1 MVSESKHWSG
11 LRKMNLCRW
20 SNHLIWWQNIFVDM
34 PRWDIFLMKLYKKVM
49 FATWAQNQPRRP
61 SQNKSELWTGGEQ
74 SSPRKRTDVPH
85 QTPRSGWVWT
95 WWPGWMWRQVQ
106 ASTGLA
112 NQEIK
117 GVLAGVCLWKCG
129 HGSLQYSRV
138 IALAWLSEPQGHVSE
153 SWMKCVRMG
162 WSLQANLVKQ
172 NLKWE
177 VSSES
182 ENHFK

>member
-112 NQEIK
+112 NQEIR
-117 GVLAGVCLWKCG
+117 GCWLECVCGSVGTEAFSTAGWLPW
-129 HGSLQYSRV
+129 HG
-138 IALAWLSEPQGHVSE
+138 WVSPRD
-153 SWMKCVRMG
+153 MFQKVG
-162 WSLQANLVKQ
+162 WSV
-172 NLKWE
+172 
-177 VSSES
+177 
-182 ENHFK
+182 